1 MIITNDNSPYIF
13 NMEEFFMCGI
23 VGYIGKE
30 KCLEKII
37 NGLESLEYRGY
48 DSAGIAYKVK
58 NHIRILKKEGRITN
72 LKNDLDLQQDS
83 FIGIGHTRWATHG
96 RPCQLNS
103 HPHQVGAITLVHNGI
118 IENYEELKKELQYEP
133 ISETDSEVLAAYI
146 NQMYQESQ
154 DILSVL
160 STLEK
165 KIIGSYALGILV
177 EGEDKIYAIRKDS
190 PLIIGRSEDGNFI
203 ASDVPA
209 ILQFTKKYQLL
220 LNHEYAVLEKD
231 HVIIFQDGKE
241 VEREVLTFVGEKEAT
256 MKNGFAHFM
265 LKEIY
270 EQPKV
275 IYDTVQC
282 YIKDDYMNQMAFL
295 DEFDAIDIVGCG
307 SAYHAGLVGASLL
320 KKYGDI
326 PVQVAVAS
334 EYRYTK
340 QFYQKNHL
348 LIVISQSGETA
359 DTLAVLRNAKE
370 QGIHTLAIVNVVG
383 SSIARETDQVFYI
396 KAGVEVAV
404 ATTKAYTCQLALL
417 SLFACYLGIKRG
429 ILKEDV
435 LSLYD
440 DLGSQI
446 ETILKEDALIKD
458 VAQFIQNKND
468 IFYLGRQV
476 DYALCMEASLKL
488 KEVSYLHSEAYA
500 AGELKHGTI
509 SLIEEGT
516 PVISLLTDEELFL
529 KTLSNVKEVVS
540 RGAFSVIITNQ
551 EIMDKTLYQKMIQ
564 LPKTLDLTG
573 GILVMV
579 VCQLLAYYV
588 ALYKECD
595 IDKPRNLAKS
605 VTVE

>member
-1 MIITNDNSPYIF
+1 
-13 NMEEFFMCGI
+13 MCGI
-23 VGYIGKE
+23 VGYIGNK
-30 KCLEKII
+30 KAKSILID
-37 NGLESLEYRGY
+37 GLTNLEYRGY
-48 DSAGIAYKVK
+48 DSAGVTIMEKENFKTLKTKGRVK
-58 NHIRILKKEGRITN
+58 ELSALIQQETLEGG
-72 LKNDLDLQQDS
+72 
-83 FIGIGHTRWATHG
+83 IGIAHTRWATHG
-96 RPCQLNS
+96 KPSATNS
-103 HPHQVGAITLVHNGI
+103 HPHNDNTNTFSVVHNGI
-118 IENYEELKKELQYEP
+118 IENHAELKTFLKEKNYEFL
-133 ISETDSEVLAAYI
+133 SQTDTEVIPNLIHY
-146 NQMYQESQ
+146 YFSQEKNDTKPFFLKAVQ
-154 DILSVL
+154 KTCQQL
-160 STLEK
+160 K
-165 KIIGSYALGILV
+165 GSYAIGVLCTDFPDCMIV
-177 EGEDKIYAIRKDS
+177 VRKDS
-190 PLIIGRSEDGNFI
+190 PLVIGKGEGENFI
-203 ASDVPA
+203 SSDIPAYLGLTRNFYLLKDNEFA
-209 ILQFTKKYQLL
+209 ILTK
-220 LNHEYAVLEKD
+220 N
-231 HVIIFQDGKE
+231 E
-241 VEREVLTFVGEKEAT
+241 VEFFDEQLNPIHKDITRIDWNAT
-256 MKNGFAHFM
+256 SAEKNGYEDFM

-370 QGIHTLAIVNVVG
+370 QGIHTLTIVNVVG
-383 SSIARETDQVFYI
+383 SSIAREADQVFYI